1 MDYLM
6 FSLIL
11 VIGFSG
17 GIIVASLALEAIGKD
32 LAQLIDDNYVKV
44 GTELDFQKYQANR
57 IEGLLTKLLIET
69 KVCKET
75 ASRAFNMASSSQ
87 VCIATLQTAIA
98 RKPRGYQAEVK
109 ESVASK
115 KISEELGGED
125 INDFLYAVMTDEE
138 REKIAKTRKY
148 FNAGI

>member
-1 MDYLM
+1 MEYLV
-6 FSLIL
+6 FLAIFAL
-11 VIGFSG
+11 GFFG
-17 GIIVASLALEAIGKD
+17 GAVVVSYTIQKIGKN
-32 LAQLIDDNYVKV
+32 LAQIVDDNYVRV
-44 GTELDFQKYQANR
+44 FTEVDSQRYFLNR
-57 IEGLLTKLLIET
+57 VEGLLTKLTIEA
-69 KVCKET
+69 KVSKEI

-87 VCIATLQTAIA
+87 VCAATLQTAIA

-125 INDFLYAVMTDEE
+125 INDFLYAVMTEEE
-138 REKIAKTRKY
+138 RQKIDKTRKY